1 MMIKDLC
8 PGCGKH
14 CYLNEARCERGIE
27 YANTGIMPPRRPR
40 PDGGHG
46 KKHSEEKMK
55 YLALDTEAKIAWN
68 IRELAEVAYNAD
80 APALTEGL
88 REEDCAVLLMLLEK
102 VKFEH
107 KRRNRERMEG

>member
-1 MMIKDLC
+1 MIKDIC

-27 YANTGIMPPRRPR
+27 YANTGVMPPRRPR

-55 YLALDTEAKIAWN
+55 YLALDTEGRIASVPIYMLGQIDMGRWN
-68 IRELAEVAYNAD
+68 Y
-80 APALTEGL
+80 
-88 REEDCAVLLMLLEK
+88 
-102 VKFEH
+102 
-107 KRRNRERMEG
+107 

>member
-1 MMIKDLC
+1 MIKDLC

-27 YANTGIMPPRRPR
+27 YANTGAMPPRRPR

-55 YLALDTEAKIAWN
+55 YLALDTEGRIAWN
-68 IRELAEVAYNAD
+68 IRELANAVCNTD
-80 APALTEGL
+80 APILTEGL
-88 REEDCAVLLMLLEK
+88 REEDRAVLLMLLEK
-102 VKFEH
+102 VKFEY
-107 KRRNRERMEG
+107 KRRNRERTEG

>member
-1 MMIKDLC
+1 MIKDLC

-14 CYLNEARCERGIE
+14 CYLNEARCERGME
-27 YANTGIMPPRRPR
+27 YAKTGVMPPRRPR

-55 YLALDTEAKIAWN
+55 YLALDTEAKIVWN
-68 IRELAEVAYNAD
+68 IRELAD
-80 APALTEGL
+80 AACDTDTPALTEGL
-88 REEDCAVLLMLLEK
+88 WEEDRAVLLMLLEK

-107 KRRNRERMEG
+107 KQRNRERMED